1 MVLDPRFK
9 YETFEMTEWGREMAA
24 ESLKKFEQIF
34 KQLYTSPDLRYQ
46 PTESNEAMD
55 TNDEFNLFS
64 LFEQKSYSESGW
76 RHEISRYL
84 KEPRADKNTDI
95 AQWWK
100 ENQNVYP
107 NLNRM
112 ARDFFSIQATSVPAE
127 RLFSKAG
134 LIIRKHRNRLNHES
148 ARTCICLNSWTSCS
162 LSSVIKEKFD
172 RAEK

>member
-1 MVLDPRFK
+1 MILDPRFK

-34 KQLYTSPDLRYQ
+34 KQIYTSPDLRYQ
-46 PTESNEAMD
+46 PTEPNEAMD
-55 TNDEFNLFS
+55 TNDKFNLFS

-127 RLFSKAG
+127 RFFSKAG
-134 LIIRKHRNRLNHES
+134 LTIRKHRNRVNHES